1 MTVPFP
7 QCASVIFCKLLL
19 VAIANAGPLFPDDIL
34 PHSLA
39 GEGEHDVARV
49 WLVAPTDRY
58 AHGVLGDAL
67 EAAGLE
73 VALSDG
79 RRLRRLLETD
89 VFEDLL
95 PRVQDL
101 DGDGRDEIVLV
112 RSNERVGARVSVWG
126 VRDGQLRELARG
138 PVIGRGHR
146 WLNPVGAADFDGDG
160 RTEIAYV
167 QTPHIG
173 GILRIVEYRPG
184 EMVEEYRAAGFSNHR
199 IGQTDLSSLHTI
211 KDYDGDGLPELKIMS
226 TDGRR
231 YRIMRVQDFRLVEWA
246 APGGALSE

>member
-1 MTVPFP
+1 MNKNFLPFP
-7 QCASVIFCKLLL
+7 LFLSLICLLTRIATADPL
-19 VAIANAGPLFPDDIL
+19 VPDDIL

-39 GEGEHDVARV
+39 GEGEYDIARA
-49 WLVAPTDRY
+49 WLVVPTDRY

-73 VALSDG
+73 VVLTDG

-101 DGDGRDEIVLV
+101 DGDGRDEIILV
-112 RSNERVGARVSVWG
+112 RSNKRVGARLSVW
-126 VRDGQLRELARG
+126 DIHNGQLRELARG
-138 PVIGRGHR
+138 PAIGRGNR

-184 EMVEEYRAAGFSNHR
+184 KMVEEYRAEGFSNHR
-199 IGQTDLSSLHTI
+199 IGQTDLSSLHAI
-211 KDYDGDGLPELKIMS
+211 KDYDSDGLPELKIMS

-231 YRIMRVQDFRLVEWA
+231 YRIMHIQDGQLVE
-246 APGGALSE
+246 